1 MPSTYSPS
9 LKIQLIAV
17 GDETNQWG
25 SITNT
30 NFQYALEQGITGYSD
45 ATFPVD
51 ANYAWGAGY
60 VNSNGA
66 QEQRNLVIRVL
77 GTISATREFI
87 VPTIEKQYII
97 FNNTVGGQAILVKT
111 SAGSGVTIPN
121 GLRMHVFVDGTDVV
135 QMDNYDITRTIGSLT
150 LTTALPIASGGT
162 GAANAPAARTNLG
175 LAIGTDIPSP
185 TGTGASGTWGID
197 ITGNA
202 ATATTATTSGNV
214 TGTVAVANGGTG
226 ATTAPNA
233 RTNLGLIIGTDI
245 PSPTG
250 TGASGNWAI
259 NVTGTSANVT
269 GTVAIANGGTGAA
282 TAQLAINAL
291 AGATTAGQY
300 LRGNGTNIVMSAIQ
314 AADVPTLNQ
323 STTGSAASVSVTGQ
337 TGLLTFLGLTSTNRA
352 KTVRDAADTILELGG
367 SYTPS
372 GTWNWTTAT
381 ATWPTFNQNTTG
393 TAANVTGTVAIA
405 NGGTGATT
413 QQAAMTALA
422 GANTAGQYL
431 RGNGT
436 NVVMS
441 AIQAGDV
448 PTLNQNTTGTALNVT
463 GTVAIVNG
471 GTGQT
476 SANAALNALLPVQ
489 TANNGKY
496 LTTNGFDTSWATIP
510 TGGVTT
516 FSAGTTG
523 LTPATATSGAVT
535 LGGTLAVANGGTGVT
550 SSTGSGDNVLG
561 TSPTITDP
569 KIAQSINTQTG
580 TSYTA
585 VLADSNK
592 VITLSNS
599 LAITFTIPLNASVAF
614 PIGTSLNVAQLG
626 AGQVT
631 IAGAGGVTIF
641 GIGTKIA
648 AQYGAATALQIA
660 TNQWLLVGNL
670 TT

>member
-9 LKIQLIAV
+9 LKIQLI
-17 GDETNQWG
+17 GIGEETNQWG

-30 NFQYALEQGITGYSD
+30 NFQYALEEGITGYAD
-45 ATFPVD
+45 ATFPTD
-51 ANYAWGAGY
+51 SNYAWGAGY

-66 QEQRNLVIRVL
+66 QAQRNLVIRVL
-77 GTISATREFI
+77 GTLSATREFI

-111 SAGSGVTIPN
+111 SGGTGVTIPN
-121 GLRMHVFVDGTDVV
+121 GVRMHVFVDGVDVV
-135 QMDNYDITRTIGSLT
+135 QMDNYDVTRTIGSLT

-185 TGTGASGTWGID
+185 TGTGASGTWGIS

-202 ATATTATTSGNV
+202 ATATTATTAGNV

-250 TGASGNWAI
+250 TGASGSWGI
-259 NVTGTSANVT
+259 NITGNAATATSATNVS
-269 GTVAIANGGTGAA
+269 GTVAIANGGTGQTTQQAA
-282 TAQLAINAL
+282 MTAL
-291 AGATTAGQY
+291 AGANTSGQY
-300 LRGNGTNIVMSAIQ
+300 LRGNGTNVLMSAIQ
-314 AADVPTLNQ
+314 VADVPTL
-323 STTGSAASVSVTGQ
+323 
-337 TGLLTFLGLTSTNRA
+337 
-352 KTVRDAADTILELGG
+352 
-367 SYTPS
+367 
-372 GTWNWTTAT
+372 
-381 ATWPTFNQNTTG
+381 NQNTTG

-413 QQAAMTALA
+413 QQAAITALA

-550 SSTGSGDNVLG
+550 SSTGSGANVLG
-561 TSPTITDP
+561 TSPSISDP
-569 KIAQSINTQTG
+569 KIAQSINAQTG
-580 TSYTA
+580 TTYTA
-585 VLADSNK
+585 VLADDSK
-592 VITLSNS
+592 LITLNNGS
-599 LAITFTIPLNASVAF
+599 AITFTIPLNSSVAF
-614 PIGTSLNVAQLG
+614 PVGASLNIAQLG

-631 IAGAGGVTIF
+631 VAGAGGVTVS

-648 AQYGAATALQIA
+648 AQYGAATAIQIA

>member
-1 MPSTYSPS
+1 M
-9 LKIQLIAV
+9 
-17 GDETNQWG
+17 
-25 SITNT
+25 
-30 NFQYALEQGITGYSD
+30 
-45 ATFPVD
+45 
-51 ANYAWGAGY
+51 
-60 VNSNGA
+60 
-66 QEQRNLVIRVL
+66 
-77 GTISATREFI
+77 
-87 VPTIEKQYII
+87 
-97 FNNTVGGQAILVKT
+97 
-111 SAGSGVTIPN
+111 
-121 GLRMHVFVDGTDVV
+121 
-135 QMDNYDITRTIGSLT
+135 
-150 LTTALPIASGGT
+150 
-162 GAANAPAARTNLG
+162 
-175 LAIGTDIPSP
+175 
-185 TGTGASGTWGID
+185 
-197 ITGNA
+197 
-202 ATATTATTSGNV
+202 
-214 TGTVAVANGGTG
+214 
-226 ATTAPNA
+226 
-233 RTNLGLIIGTDI
+233 
-245 PSPTG
+245 
-250 TGASGNWAI
+250 
-259 NVTGTSANVT
+259 
-269 GTVAIANGGTGAA
+269 
-282 TAQLAINAL
+282 
-291 AGATTAGQY
+291 
-300 LRGNGTNIVMSAIQ
+300 
-314 AADVPTLNQ
+314 PTL
-323 STTGSAASVSVTGQ
+323 
-337 TGLLTFLGLTSTNRA
+337 
-352 KTVRDAADTILELGG
+352 
-367 SYTPS
+367 
-372 GTWNWTTAT
+372 
-381 ATWPTFNQNTTG
+381 NQNTTG

-413 QQAAMTALA
+413 QQAAITALA

-599 LAITFTIPLNASVAF
+599 SAITFTIPLNASVAF

-648 AQYGAATALQIA
+648 AQYGAATAIQIA

>member
-9 LKIQLIAV
+9 LKIQLI
-17 GDETNQWG
+17 GIGEETNQWG
-25 SITNT
+25 AITNT

-77 GTISATREFI
+77 GTLSATREFI

-111 SAGSGVTIPN
+111 SGGTGVTIPN
-121 GLRMHVFVDGTDVV
+121 GVRMHVFVDGVDVV
-135 QMDNYDITRTIGSLT
+135 QMDNYDVTRTIGSLT

-185 TGTGASGTWGID
+185 TGTGASGTWGIS

-214 TGTVAVANGGTG
+214 TGTVAIANGGTG

-323 STTGSAASVSVTGQ
+323 STTGSAASVSITGQ
-337 TGLLTFLGLTSTNRA
+337 TGLLTFIGLTSTNRV
-352 KTVRDAADTILELGG
+352 KTVRDAADTILELAG
-367 SYTPS
+367 SYTPT
-372 GTWNWTTAT
+372 GTWNWTSAT

-405 NGGTGATT
+405 NGGTGQTTAT
-413 QQAAMTALA
+413 AA
-422 GANTAGQYL
+422 
-431 RGNGT
+431 
-436 NVVMS
+436 
-441 AIQAGDV
+441 I
-448 PTLNQNTTGTALNVT
+448 
-463 GTVAIVNG
+463 
-471 GTGQT
+471 
-476 SANAALNALLPVQ
+476 NALLPSQ
-489 TANNGKY
+489 TSQNGKY
-496 LTTNGFDTSWATIP
+496 LTTDGTNTSWATVS
-510 TGGVTT
+510 GGVTT

-599 LAITFTIPLNASVAF
+599 SAITFTIPLNASVTF

-631 IAGAGGVTIF
+631 IAGAGGVTIV

-648 AQYGAATALQIA
+648 AQYGAATAIQIA
-660 TNQWLLVGNL
+660 TDQWLLVGNL

>member
-30 NFQYALEQGITGYSD
+30 NFQYALEEGITGYSD

-77 GTISATREFI
+77 GTLSATREFI

-111 SAGSGVTIPN
+111 SGGTGVTIPN
-121 GLRMHVFVDGTDVV
+121 GVRMHVFVDGVDVV
-135 QMDNYDITRTIGSLT
+135 QMDNYDVTRTIGSLT

-185 TGTGASGTWGID
+185 TGTGASGTWGIS

-214 TGTVAVANGGTG
+214 TGTVAIANGGTG

-314 AADVPTLNQ
+314 AVDVPTLNQ
-323 STTGSAASVSVTGQ
+323 S
-337 TGLLTFLGLTSTNRA
+337 
-352 KTVRDAADTILELGG
+352 
-367 SYTPS
+367 
-372 GTWNWTTAT
+372 
-381 ATWPTFNQNTTG
+381 TTG

-441 AIQAGDV
+441 AIQAADV

-648 AQYGAATALQIA
+648 AQYGAATAIQIA

>member
-9 LKIQLIAV
+9 LKIQLI
-17 GDETNQWG
+17 GIGEETNQWG

-30 NFQYALEQGITGYSD
+30 NFQYALEEGITGYAD
-45 ATFPVD
+45 ATFPTD
-51 ANYAWGAGY
+51 SNYAWGAGY

-66 QEQRNLVIRVL
+66 QAQRNLVIRVL
-77 GTISATREFI
+77 GTLSATREFI

-111 SAGSGVTIPN
+111 SGGTGVTIPN
-121 GLRMHVFVDGTDVV
+121 GVRMHVFVDGVDVV
-135 QMDNYDITRTIGSLT
+135 QMDNYDVTRTIGSLT

-185 TGTGASGTWGID
+185 TGTGASGTWGIS

-214 TGTVAVANGGTG
+214 TGTVAIANGGTG

-269 GTVAIANGGTGAA
+269 GTVAIANGGTGAT

-323 STTGSAASVSVTGQ
+323 S
-337 TGLLTFLGLTSTNRA
+337 
-352 KTVRDAADTILELGG
+352 
-367 SYTPS
+367 
-372 GTWNWTTAT
+372 
-381 ATWPTFNQNTTG
+381 TTG

-441 AIQAGDV
+441 AIQAADV
-448 PTLNQNTTGTALNVT
+448 PTLNQNTTGTAANVT
-463 GTVAIVNG
+463 GTVAIANG

-476 SANAALNALLPVQ
+476 TATAAINALLPSQ
-489 TANNGKY
+489 ASQNGKY
-496 LTTNGFDTSWATIP
+496 LTTDGTNTSWATVS
-510 TGGVTT
+510 GGVTT

-523 LTPATATSGAVT
+523 FTPSTATSGAVT
-535 LGGTLAVANGGTGVT
+535 LSGTLAVANGGTGVT
-550 SSTGSGDNVLG
+550 TSTGSGANVLG

-599 LAITFTIPLNASVAF
+599 SAITFTIPLSTSVTF

-648 AQYGAATALQIA
+648 AQYGAATAIQIA
-660 TNQWLLVGNL
+660 PDQWLLVGNL

>member
-9 LKIQLIAV
+9 LKIQLI
-17 GDETNQWG
+17 GIGEETNQWG
-25 SITNT
+25 AITNT

-77 GTISATREFI
+77 GTLSATREFI

-111 SAGSGVTIPN
+111 SGGTGVTIPN
-121 GLRMHVFVDGTDVV
+121 GVRMHVFVDGVDVV
-135 QMDNYDITRTIGSLT
+135 QMDNYDVTRTIGSLT

-185 TGTGASGTWGID
+185 TGTGASGTWGIS

-214 TGTVAVANGGTG
+214 TGTVAIANGGTG

-323 STTGSAASVSVTGQ
+323 STTG
-337 TGLLTFLGLTSTNRA
+337 
-352 KTVRDAADTILELGG
+352 
-367 SYTPS
+367 
-372 GTWNWTTAT
+372 
-381 ATWPTFNQNTTG
+381 

-405 NGGTGATT
+405 NGGTGAIT

-448 PTLNQNTTGTALNVT
+448 PTLNQNTTGTAANVT
-463 GTVAIVNG
+463 GTVAIANG

-476 SANAALNALLPVQ
+476 TATAAINALLPSQ
-489 TANNGKY
+489 TSQNGKY
-496 LTTNGFDTSWATIP
+496 LTTDGTNTSWATVS
-510 TGGVTT
+510 GGVTT

-599 LAITFTIPLNASVAF
+599 SAITFTIPLNASVTF

-631 IAGAGGVTIF
+631 IAGAGGVTIV

-648 AQYGAATALQIA
+648 AQYGAATAIQIA
-660 TNQWLLVGNL
+660 TDQWLLVGNL

>member
-9 LKIQLIAV
+9 LKIQLI
-17 GDETNQWG
+17 GIGEETNQWG

-30 NFQYALEQGITGYSD
+30 NFQYALEEGITGYAD
-45 ATFPVD
+45 ATFPTD
-51 ANYAWGAGY
+51 SNYAWGAGY

-66 QEQRNLVIRVL
+66 QAQRNLVIRVL
-77 GTISATREFI
+77 GTLSATREFI

-111 SAGSGVTIPN
+111 SGGTGVTIPN
-121 GLRMHVFVDGTDVV
+121 GVRMHVFVDGVDVV
-135 QMDNYDITRTIGSLT
+135 QMDNYDVTRTIGSLT

-185 TGTGASGTWGID
+185 TGTGASGTWGIS

-214 TGTVAVANGGTG
+214 TGTVDIANGGTG

-233 RTNLGLIIGTDI
+233 RTNLGLIIGIDI

-250 TGASGNWAI
+250 TGASGSWGI
-259 NVTGTSANVT
+259 NITGNAATATSATNVS
-269 GTVAIANGGTGAA
+269 GTVAIANGGTGQTTQQAA
-282 TAQLAINAL
+282 MTAL
-291 AGATTAGQY
+291 AGANTSGQY
-300 LRGNGTNIVMSAIQ
+300 LRGNGTNVLMSAIQ
-314 AADVPTLNQ
+314 VADVPTL
-323 STTGSAASVSVTGQ
+323 
-337 TGLLTFLGLTSTNRA
+337 
-352 KTVRDAADTILELGG
+352 
-367 SYTPS
+367 
-372 GTWNWTTAT
+372 
-381 ATWPTFNQNTTG
+381 NQNTTG

-413 QQAAMTALA
+413 QQAAITALA

-599 LAITFTIPLNASVAF
+599 SAITFTIPLNASVAF

-631 IAGAGGVTIF
+631 IAGAVGVTIF

-648 AQYGAATALQIA
+648 AQYGAATAIQIA

>member
-30 NFQYALEQGITGYSD
+30 NFQYALEEGITGYSD

-77 GTISATREFI
+77 GTLSATREFI

-111 SAGSGVTIPN
+111 SGGTGVTIPN
-121 GLRMHVFVDGTDVV
+121 GVRMHVFVDGVDVV
-135 QMDNYDITRTIGSLT
+135 QMDNYDVTRTIGSLT

-185 TGTGASGTWGID
+185 TGTGASGTWGIS

-202 ATATTATTSGNV
+202 ATATTATTAGNV

-250 TGASGNWAI
+250 TGASGSWGI
-259 NVTGTSANVT
+259 NITGNAATATSATNVS
-269 GTVAIANGGTGAA
+269 GTVAIANGGTGQTTQQAA
-282 TAQLAINAL
+282 MTAL
-291 AGATTAGQY
+291 AGANTSGQY
-300 LRGNGTNIVMSAIQ
+300 LRGNGTNVVMSAIQ
-314 AADVPTLNQ
+314 VADVPTL
-323 STTGSAASVSVTGQ
+323 
-337 TGLLTFLGLTSTNRA
+337 
-352 KTVRDAADTILELGG
+352 
-367 SYTPS
+367 
-372 GTWNWTTAT
+372 
-381 ATWPTFNQNTTG
+381 NQNTTG

-413 QQAAMTALA
+413 QQAAITALA

-569 KIAQSINTQTG
+569 KIAQSINAQT
-580 TSYTA
+580 TTVYTA
-585 VLADSNK
+585 VLSDSNK
-592 VITLSNS
+592 LITFSWNFNP
-599 LAITFTIPLNASVAF
+599 ITFTIPANSSVAF

-631 IAGAGGVTIF
+631 ISGAVGVTIL

-648 AQYGAATALQIA
+648 AQYGAATAIQIA

>member
-9 LKIQLIAV
+9 LKIQLI
-17 GDETNQWG
+17 GIGEETNQWG

-30 NFQYALEQGITGYSD
+30 NFQYALEEGITGYAD
-45 ATFPVD
+45 ATFPTD
-51 ANYAWGAGY
+51 SNYAWGAGY

-66 QEQRNLVIRVL
+66 QAQRNLVIRVL

-111 SAGSGVTIPN
+111 SGGTGVTIPN
-121 GLRMHVFVDGTDVV
+121 GVRMHVFVDGVDVV
-135 QMDNYDITRTIGSLT
+135 QMDNYDVTRTIGSLT

-185 TGTGASGTWGID
+185 TGTGASGTWGIS

-323 STTGSAASVSVTGQ
+323 STTGSAASVSITGQ
-337 TGLLTFLGLTSTNRA
+337 TGLLTFIGLTSTNRV

-372 GTWNWTTAT
+372 GTWNWTSAT

-393 TAANVTGTVAIA
+393 TAANVTGTVAIV

-413 QQAAMTALA
+413 QQAAINALA

-441 AIQAGDV
+441 AIQAADV
-448 PTLNQNTTGTALNVT
+448 PTLNQNTTGTAANVT
-463 GTVAIVNG
+463 GTVAIANG

-476 SANAALNALLPVQ
+476 TATAAINALLPSQ
-489 TANNGKY
+489 TSQNGKY
-496 LTTNGFDTSWATIP
+496 LTTDGTNTSWATVS
-510 TGGVTT
+510 GGVTT

-523 LTPATATSGAVT
+523 FTPSTATSGAIT
-535 LGGTLAVANGGTGVT
+535 LSGTLAVANGGTGVT
-550 SSTGSGDNVLG
+550 TSTGSGANVLG

-599 LAITFTIPLNASVAF
+599 SAITFTIPLSTSVTF

-648 AQYGAATALQIA
+648 AQYGAATAIQIA
-660 TNQWLLVGNL
+660 TDQWLLVGNL

>member
-1 MPSTYSPS
+1 
-9 LKIQLIAV
+9 
-17 GDETNQWG
+17 
-25 SITNT
+25 
-30 NFQYALEQGITGYSD
+30 
-45 ATFPVD
+45 
-51 ANYAWGAGY
+51 
-60 VNSNGA
+60 
-66 QEQRNLVIRVL
+66 
-77 GTISATREFI
+77 
-87 VPTIEKQYII
+87 
-97 FNNTVGGQAILVKT
+97 
-111 SAGSGVTIPN
+111 
-121 GLRMHVFVDGTDVV
+121 
-135 QMDNYDITRTIGSLT
+135 
-150 LTTALPIASGGT
+150 
-162 GAANAPAARTNLG
+162 
-175 LAIGTDIPSP
+175 
-185 TGTGASGTWGID
+185 
-197 ITGNA
+197 
-202 ATATTATTSGNV
+202 V
-214 TGTVAVANGGTG
+214 TGTVAIANGGTG

-269 GTVAIANGGTGAA
+269 GTVAIANGGTGAT

-323 STTGSAASVSVTGQ
+323 S
-337 TGLLTFLGLTSTNRA
+337 
-352 KTVRDAADTILELGG
+352 
-367 SYTPS
+367 
-372 GTWNWTTAT
+372 
-381 ATWPTFNQNTTG
+381 TTG

-441 AIQAGDV
+441 AIQAADV
-448 PTLNQNTTGTALNVT
+448 PTLNQNTTGTAANVT
-463 GTVAIVNG
+463 GTVAIANG

-476 SANAALNALLPVQ
+476 TATAAINALLPSQ
-489 TANNGKY
+489 ASQNGKY
-496 LTTNGFDTSWATIP
+496 LTTDGTNTSWATVS
-510 TGGVTT
+510 GGVTT

-523 LTPATATSGAVT
+523 FTPSTATSGAVT
-535 LGGTLAVANGGTGVT
+535 LSGTLAVANGGTGVT
-550 SSTGSGDNVLG
+550 TSTGSGANVLG

-599 LAITFTIPLNASVAF
+599 SAITFTIPLSTSVTF

-648 AQYGAATALQIA
+648 AQYGAATAIQIA
-660 TNQWLLVGNL
+660 PDQWLLVGNL

>member
-30 NFQYALEQGITGYSD
+30 NFQYALEEGITGYAD

-111 SAGSGVTIPN
+111 SGGTGVTIPN
-121 GLRMHVFVDGTDVV
+121 GVRMHVFVDGVDVV
-135 QMDNYDITRTIGSLT
+135 QMDNYDVTRTIGSLT

-185 TGTGASGTWGID
+185 TGTGASGTWGIS

-214 TGTVAVANGGTG
+214 TGTVAIANGGTG

-269 GTVAIANGGTGAA
+269 GTVAIANGGTGAT

-323 STTGSAASVSVTGQ
+323 S
-337 TGLLTFLGLTSTNRA
+337 
-352 KTVRDAADTILELGG
+352 
-367 SYTPS
+367 
-372 GTWNWTTAT
+372 
-381 ATWPTFNQNTTG
+381 TTG

-441 AIQAGDV
+441 AIQAADV
-448 PTLNQNTTGTALNVT
+448 PTLNQNTTGTAANVT
-463 GTVAIVNG
+463 GTVAIANG

-476 SANAALNALLPVQ
+476 TATAAINALLPSQ
-489 TANNGKY
+489 ASQNGKY
-496 LTTNGFDTSWATIP
+496 LTTDGTNTSWATVS
-510 TGGVTT
+510 GGVTT

-523 LTPATATSGAVT
+523 FTPSTATSGAVT
-535 LGGTLAVANGGTGVT
+535 LSGTLAVANGGTGVT
-550 SSTGSGDNVLG
+550 TSTGSGANVLG

-599 LAITFTIPLNASVAF
+599 SAITFTIPLSTSVTF

-648 AQYGAATALQIA
+648 AQYGAATAIQIA
-660 TNQWLLVGNL
+660 PDQWLLVGNL